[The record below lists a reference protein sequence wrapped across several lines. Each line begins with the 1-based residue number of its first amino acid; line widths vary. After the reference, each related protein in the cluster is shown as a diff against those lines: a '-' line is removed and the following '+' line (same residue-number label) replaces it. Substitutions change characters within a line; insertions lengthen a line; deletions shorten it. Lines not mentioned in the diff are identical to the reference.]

1 MKLYPER
8 TLGLGLALVGLV
20 CGSLA
25 LVYGHWQADDTTVE
39 QELCRE
45 AGICASQTLRQEA
58 RNLIWSGEP
67 GSIDQAIV
75 LDQEILAGDPSEP
88 ENWAGLGEALALA
101 GRDQEAE
108 KAYRT
113 AIRLGP
119 NRPDILMRTTNWAFE
134 TNRIDFAAE
143 LVHKTLSLV
152 RDYDQVLFRF
162 LHLAG
167 LSPEE
172 AMARA
177 IPEEREAMASYIQT
191 VIRTEGSRAAQVVW
205 SRMAE
210 LNLIRT
216 EDVPRYVSK
225 LLEEGFQQEAIAAQK
240 SVAGDHAADWPDT
253 NLVFNGGFEHDP
265 LGTALD
271 WKLHPHKRVEL
282 AMDREVKAEGEQS
295 LRIRFLGGENIQFA
309 NVVQTTVVEPGR
321 EYRLSARVRSEEIT
335 TDEGLRFEI
344 RGKSNRRRFVVATEP
359 IRGSSDWSEVELT
372 FRPPAEVDSVDV
384 LLARRRSHRIAS
396 KIQGAAWVDS
406 VRLVATR

>member
-134 TNRIDFAAE
+134 TNRIDFAE
-143 LVHKTLSLV
+143 
-152 RDYDQVLFRF
+152 
-162 LHLAG
+162 
-167 LSPEE
+167 
-172 AMARA
+172 
-177 IPEEREAMASYIQT
+177 I
-191 VIRTEGSRAAQVVW
+191 
-205 SRMAE
+205 
-210 LNLIRT
+210 
-216 EDVPRYVSK
+216 
-225 LLEEGFQQEAIAAQK
+225 
-240 SVAGDHAADWPDT
+240 
-253 NLVFNGGFEHDP
+253 
-265 LGTALD
+265 
-271 WKLHPHKRVEL
+271 
-282 AMDREVKAEGEQS
+282 
-295 LRIRFLGGENIQFA
+295 
-309 NVVQTTVVEPGR
+309 GR
-321 EYRLSARVRSEEIT
+321 E
-335 TDEGLRFEI
+335 
-344 RGKSNRRRFVVATEP
+344 
-359 IRGSSDWSEVELT
+359 
-372 FRPPAEVDSVDV
+372 
-384 LLARRRSHRIAS
+384 
-396 KIQGAAWVDS
+396 
-406 VRLVATR
+406 